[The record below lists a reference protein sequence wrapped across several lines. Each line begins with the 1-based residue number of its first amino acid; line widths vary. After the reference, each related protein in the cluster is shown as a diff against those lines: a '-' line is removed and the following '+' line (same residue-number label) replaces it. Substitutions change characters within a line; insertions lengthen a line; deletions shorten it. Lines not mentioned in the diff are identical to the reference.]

1 MAENYYNILGVNE
14 NSTKEEIKRAYRSL
28 QMKYHPDK
36 NPGNKEAI
44 IMTQKINEAY
54 ETLGDEQKRGEYD
67 MTRNNPFMKMN
78 NPFSNGAGMEMPMD
92 DIFNLFFG
100 VGGGGMPFGGGG
112 MPPGAKIHIFH
123 GGPMNFQ
130 QAMNKPIP
138 IMKSVQINMEQVFNG
153 ASVPLEIERWIL
165 ENGTKVFEKET
176 IYIDIP
182 QGIDDN
188 EMIILRDRGNIISE
202 HCKGDI
208 KVNVLVQNNTAF
220 KRTGLDLIL
229 DKTITLKDALCGFT
243 FEIKYLN
250 GKSYTL
256 NNSRGSIVQP
266 EYKKVYSGM
275 GLKRGEHKGNMII
288 NFHIEFPEKLTEEQI
303 DKLSKTL

>member
-1 MAENYYNILGVNE
+1 MSENYYNILGVNE
-14 NSTKEEIKRAYRSL
+14 NSTKEEIKKAYRSL

-36 NPGNKEAI
+36 NLGNKEAI
-44 IMTQKINEAY
+44 NMTQKINEAY
-54 ETLGDEQKRGEYD
+54 ETLGDEQKRDEYD
-67 MTRNNPFMKMN
+67 ITRNNPFMKIN
-78 NPFSNGAGMEMPMD
+78 NQFSNGMDGQMD
-92 DIFNLFFG
+92 DIINMFF
-100 VGGGGMPFGGGG
+100 GGGMPFGMPG
-112 MPPGAKIHIFH
+112 MPGMPSGSKIHIFH
-123 GGPMNFQ
+123 GGPTMNFQ

-138 IMKSVQINMEQVFNG
+138 IMKSLQINMEQVFNG
-153 ASVPLEIERWIL
+153 ASVPMEIERWIL

-202 HCKGDI
+202 ECKGDI
-208 KVNVLVQNNTAF
+208 KINILVQNNTTF
-220 KRTGLDLIL
+220 KRSGLDLIL
-229 DKTITLKDALCGFT
+229 DKTISLKDALCGFI

-256 NNSRGSIVQP
+256 NNSKGSIVQP
-266 EYKKVYSGM
+266 EYKKIYNGM

-288 NFHIEFPEKLTEEQI
+288 YFHIEFPDKLTNEQI
-303 DKLSKTL
+303 DQLSKIL